1 MKLQK
6 ILRWFCVFW
15 RLWKRYLLLNIVA
28 KRIVHFSQL
37 FSQVASVVESALAH
51 AWAIVRV
58 RESVDGLSPAIGLC
72 WGQDS
77 WLCRGVGSLR
87 LTFFVECAFL
97 AIVLFL
103 FAEHF
108 VKAFR
113 IYLLILLGGHSAR
126 RGLRLH
132 EVSDVRV
139 FLVELLL
146 ELGDARHGSI
156 SRLASLFLYSNE
168 HKLNLVTV

>member
-1 MKLQK
+1 M
-6 ILRWFCVFW
+6 
-15 RLWKRYLLLNIVA
+15 
-28 KRIVHFSQL
+28 
-37 FSQVASVVESALAH
+37 
-51 AWAIVRV
+51 
-58 RESVDGLSPAIGLC
+58 
-72 WGQDS
+72 
-77 WLCRGVGSLR
+77 CRGVGSLR

-108 VKAFR
+108 VEAFR
-113 IYLLILLGGHSAR
+113 INLLILLGGHSAR
-126 RGLRLH
+126 RGFGPH

-168 HKLNLVTV
+168 NRLNLVTVQDNLISESSAKKRNQISKVLDPFDADLTIF

>member
-1 MKLQK
+1 M
-6 ILRWFCVFW
+6 
-15 RLWKRYLLLNIVA
+15 
-28 KRIVHFSQL
+28 
-37 FSQVASVVESALAH
+37 
-51 AWAIVRV
+51 

-72 WGQDS
+72 RGQDS
-77 WLCRGVGSLR
+77 RLCRAIGTLR

-97 AIVLFL
+97 AIVLFF

-113 IYLLILLGGHSAR
+113 IYLLVLLGGHSACS
-126 RGLRLH
+126 GLGLY

-146 ELGDARHGSI
+146 KLFDAPQGSI
-156 SRLASLFLYSNE
+156 FSLASLFLYSNE
-168 HKLNLVTV
+168 NRFNLVTVQDNLISESSA